1 MPRKHSI
8 TMLSL
13 FDSAFY
19 SHCLSGREHI
29 KAEEQYSA
37 QIAVMQSAVSAIA
50 QGDHDAATKDFKS
63 FSNNGTNLSHI
74 CWFAAELMR
83 HNVLDEG
90 LEIIYG
96 NINLPEED
104 MIQLEVFLSKLF

>member
-1 MPRKHSI
+1 MKGDFS
-8 TMLSL
+8 
-13 FDSAFY
+13 DQV
-19 SHCLSGREHI
+19 G

-50 QGDHDAATKDFKS
+50 QGDHDAATKAFKS

-83 HNVLDEG
+83 H
-90 LEIIYG
+90 
-96 NINLPEED
+96 LPEED